1 MEAKEV
7 ALAEVVLEVVEAEA
21 EAEVALVGETSVFS
35 FKKGTATSERAVN
48 SHTRLL
54 EAAVVEGVSGEVE
67 IMAAAKHLED
77 LSSRHT
83 ADSRDKVEEGTSPSK
98 EVEVDMPN
106 LWVPVEVIPNRA
118 VLLVTVSQ
126 VLEDKAVSQVVTVLR
141 AAVSHLVMVVKAVS
155 HPVMV
160 PRAVSQPVMVPR
172 AVNHPVTAAR
182 AHSQVVTVVEVVNKV
197 ATVEADTAKDRRV
210 ATPSLWEVEDI
221 ISNRARLLPEDMVS
235 PAAKHNKEAGDQIT
249 LHPKVFIANNLVDI
263 QVAVRI
269 HHREEEEVLL
279 VAMEHHLEEED
290 GLGDIPNI
298 EETLTMWLSVF
309 TYFLPTFGGTYR
321 RHLKT
326 SNRYR
331 SQGCW
336 LIYVM
341 CLLD

>member
-1 MEAKEV
+1 MEAREV
-7 ALAEVVLEVVEAEA
+7 ALAGVVLVVEAEA
-21 EAEVALVGETSVFS
+21 AVGETSVFS

-98 EVEVDMPN
+98 EAEVDMAN
-106 LWVPVEVIPNRA
+106 LWVPVEVIPNKA

-126 VLEDKAVSQVVTVLR
+126 IVLEDKAVSQVVTVLR

>member
-1 MEAKEV
+1 MEAREV
-7 ALAEVVLEVVEAEA
+7 ALAEVVLEV
-21 EAEVALVGETSVFS
+21 EAEVAVVEETFVFS
-35 FKKGTATSERAVN
+35 FKKGTATSEKAAN

-54 EAAVVEGVSGEVE
+54 EPAVVEGVSEEVE
-67 IMAAAKHLED
+67 IMVAAKQLED

-83 ADSRDKVEEGTSPSK
+83 VDSRDEVEEGTSPSK
-98 EVEVDMPN
+98 EAEVDMAN
-106 LWVPVEVIPNRA
+106 LWVPVEVIPNKA

-126 VLEDKAVSQVVTVLR
+126 IVLEDKAVSQVVTVVR
-141 AAVSHLVMVVKAVS
+141 AVSHLVMVVRAVS

-160 PRAVSQPVMVPR
+160 ARAVSHPVMVARP
-172 AVNHPVTAAR
+172 VNHPVTAAR
-182 AHSQVVTVVEVVNKV
+182 AHSQVVTVVAVVNKV
-197 ATVEADTAKDRRV
+197 ATVEADTAKHRRV

-235 PAAKHNKEAGDQIT
+235 PAAKHNKEAGEQIT
-249 LHPKVFIANNLVDI
+249 LHLKVFIANNLVDI

-269 HHREEEEVLL
+269 HHREEEEVLR

-290 GLGDIPNI
+290 GQGDIPNI
-298 EETLTMWLSVF
+298 EETLSTWVSVF
-309 TYFLPTFGGTYR
+309 TYILPTLCGTYR

-326 SNRYR
+326 SNGYR